1 VFGYFLA
8 GDRWSA
14 VGWLGAGLILAGI
27 LTSELLPEGFG
38 RRRVDPAALAGAD
51 LAVDAR
57 PPGGSPEQPAVWA
70 LAQDGA
76 VWLPHGRR
84 PPDDEAPPAG

>member
-1 VFGYFLA
+1 M
-8 GDRWSA
+8 
-14 VGWLGAGLILAGI
+14 ILAGI

-38 RRRVDPAALAGAD
+38 RRRADSAALPGAD
-51 LAVDAR
+51 SLADAR
-57 PPGGSPEQPAVWA
+57 PPGESPEQPAVWA